1 MSIRGFFTVTIP
13 RLNNDL
19 SGDFPNILTRLIF
32 RKILPSRLVSNLGSV
47 LFGKSFHPNITCREE
62 LTIEAKLA
70 RLDHV
75 NSSLI
80 KLGVLKHP
88 DDFRTSFTE
97 LNQNKQTLIICI
109 SYENDKRV
117 QWLRFYLPKQN
128 NKIQLITY
136 FLNMI

>member
-1 MSIRGFFTVTIP
+1 M
-13 RLNNDL
+13 
-19 SGDFPNILTRLIF
+19 
-32 RKILPSRLVSNLGSV
+32 
-47 LFGKSFHPNITCREE
+47 
-62 LTIEAKLA
+62 
-70 RLDHV
+70 
-75 NSSLI
+75 
-80 KLGVLKHP
+80 KHP

-136 FLNMI
+136 FQSTSSLERLQFNFVPQIPKMINKI

>member
-1 MSIRGFFTVTIP
+1 MH
-13 RLNNDL
+13 L
-19 SGDFPNILTRLIF
+19 STN
-32 RKILPSRLVSNLGSV
+32 
-47 LFGKSFHPNITCREE
+47 FGKEIREKKSPGTNG
-62 LTIEAKLA
+62 LTIEAKFA